1 MEKPHLTTT
10 AFKHLP
16 LHESLQE
23 SLEDAGLE
31 FCTPI
36 QEEAIPALLQ
46 GKDLTGQ
53 AQTGTGKS
61 AAFLLSTMHYLMT
74 TAVEVN
80 KKGPYAI
87 ILAPTRE
94 LALQIQTDANLLG
107 AYTGLKSVAVY
118 GGTGYESQRQLL
130 ESGVDIIIGTVGR
143 VVDFYK
149 QRVFTLKNI
158 EVVVLDEAD
167 RMFDLG
173 FVADI
178 RYLLKQMPAPGQRLN
193 MLFSATFSQRVLELA
208 YEHMNNPVMV
218 KIESEGVV
226 SAQISERLYHTESR
240 NKIDLLL
247 GILHQEQPNLTII
260 FVNTKRAAD
269 QVAAYLA
276 ANQYKCAVLS
286 GDIAQNKRESL
297 LVDFKGGN
305 LPIMVATDVAARG
318 LHISDVSLVINYD
331 LPQDAE
337 DYVHRIGR
345 TGRAGAD
352 GLAISLACEEYVLS
366 LEDIEDYI
374 GRKIPV
380 IAITDDLLI
389 QPELPSPRN
398 EYNSRYPRRSGHP
411 SKRNFKKAPYV
422 SKNSANTKNN
432 NMQADDVHTD
442 NI

>member
-36 QEEAIPALLQ
+36 QEQAIPALLE

-74 TAVEVN
+74 TPVEN
-80 KKGPYAI
+80 DKKGPYAI

-94 LALQIQTDANLLG
+94 LALQIQSDANILG

-118 GGTGYESQRQLL
+118 GGTGYEAQRQQL
-130 ESGVDIIIGTVGR
+130 EAGVDIIIGTVGR

-149 QRVFTLKNI
+149 QHVFTLKNI
-158 EVVVLDEAD
+158 EIVVLDEAD

-178 RYLLKQMPAPGQRLN
+178 RYLLKQMPPPGQRLN

-208 YEHMNNPVMV
+208 YEHMNNPVMI
-218 KIESEGVV
+218 KIESDSVV
-226 SAQISERLYHTESR
+226 SVKITERLYHIESK
-240 NKIDLLL
+240 NKINLLL
-247 GILHQEQPNLTII
+247 GVLHQENPNLTII

-269 QVAAYLA
+269 DVAAYLS
-276 ANQYKCAVLS
+276 ANNYKCAVLS

-297 LVDFKGGN
+297 LAEFKEGIF
-305 LPIMVATDVAARG
+305 PIMVATDVAARG
-318 LHISDVSLVINYD
+318 LHISDVSLVVNYD

-345 TGRAGAD
+345 TGRAGAN
-352 GLAISLACEEYVLS
+352 GLAVSLACEEYVLS
-366 LEDIEDYI
+366 LEDIEAYI

-380 IAITDDLLI
+380 AEITDELLI
-389 QPELPSPRN
+389 QAETPSERPERN
-398 EYNSRYPRRSGHP
+398 NRYPRRSHLNKRH
-411 SKRNFKKAPYV
+411 SKKMPYV
-422 SKNSANTKNN
+422 SKNSTNN
-432 NMQADDVHTD
+432 QGDSNE
-442 NI
+442 